1 MNEISMLLVRKATTE
16 DYNIILGIYEIARG
30 FMIRTGNP
38 NQWKRTNPTAEQIRA
53 DIDQGI
59 CHVICDE
66 SGIHGVFAL
75 CQGEDPTYQSIEG
88 GQWLNQNPYV
98 TIHRIASDQRTR
110 GILAAAID
118 ECKKYE
124 DNIRIDTH
132 KDNKVMQQALA
143 KHGFKHCGVIYLLNG
158 EPREAYQLV
167 GG

>member
-1 MNEISMLLVRKATTE
+1 MLLVRKATTE
-16 DYNIILGIYEIARG
+16 DYNVILGIYEIARE

-38 NQWKRTNPTAEQIRA
+38 NQWKRTNLTAEQIRT

-66 SGIHGVFAL
+66 SRIHGVFAL
-75 CQGEDPTYQSIEG
+75 CQGEDPTYKSIEG

-98 TIHRIASDQRTR
+98 TIHRIASDQKAH

-132 KDNKVMQQALA
+132 KDNKVMQQAFE
-143 KHGFKHCGVIYLLNG
+143 KHGFKHCGVIYILNG
-158 EPREAYQLV
+158 APREAYQLV
-167 GG
+167 VK

>member
-1 MNEISMLLVRKATTE
+1 MLLVRKATIE
-16 DYNIILGIYEIARG
+16 DYNIILGIYEIARE
-30 FMIRTGNP
+30 FMISTGNP
-38 NQWKRTNPTAEQIRA
+38 NQWKRTNPTAEQIRT

-75 CQGEDPTYQSIEG
+75 CQGEDPTYKSIEG
-88 GQWLNQNPYV
+88 GQWLNQNSYV
-98 TIHRIASDQRTR
+98 TIHRIASDQKAH

-132 KDNKVMQQALA
+132 KDNKVMQQAFE

-167 GG
+167 LK

>member
-1 MNEISMLLVRKATTE
+1 MLLVRKATTE
-16 DYNIILGIYEIARG
+16 DYNIIHGIYEIARE

-38 NQWKRTNPTAEQIRA
+38 NQWKRTNPTAEQIRT

-75 CQGEDPTYQSIEG
+75 CQGEDPTYKSIEG

-98 TIHRIASDQRTR
+98 TIHRIASDQKAH
-110 GILAAAID
+110 GIFAAAID

-124 DNIRIDTH
+124 DNMRIDTH
-132 KDNKVMQQALA
+132 KDNKVMQQTLE
-143 KHGFKHCGVIYLLNG
+143 KYGFKHCGVIYF
-158 EPREAYQLV
+158 
-167 GG
+167 